1 MTSENLIGKSG
12 FQATFDCQFTF
23 PAVLCTCMVIWP
35 TAPTMLKVFFPEV
48 VYWQRTDEKC
58 PFQGFGHECDFL
70 LGTSVLPFVCNDT
83 MIIIRSRMCVSL
95 RHILNCPLFQCDLW
109 GYGFSVCCCAFFAI
123 HVCVPRLHTT
133 WVNTIQYCTN
143 AYQLFPATFTSPA
156 GALAV
161 NLWFCTGSEGPWV
174 LYRVR
179 TWTRCCVFLVSHS
192 RAAFVYWM

>member
-109 GYGFSVCCCAFFAI
+109 GYGFSVCCCAFLQSMYASPDYTPPEWTPSNT
-123 HVCVPRLHTT
+123 VPTPI
-133 WVNTIQYCTN
+133 NCSQ
-143 AYQLFPATFTSPA
+143 QLSRH
-156 GALAV
+156 LQ
-161 NLWFCTGSEGPWV
+161 
-174 LYRVR
+174 VR
-179 TWTRCCVFLVSHS
+179 WQ
-192 RAAFVYWM
+192 